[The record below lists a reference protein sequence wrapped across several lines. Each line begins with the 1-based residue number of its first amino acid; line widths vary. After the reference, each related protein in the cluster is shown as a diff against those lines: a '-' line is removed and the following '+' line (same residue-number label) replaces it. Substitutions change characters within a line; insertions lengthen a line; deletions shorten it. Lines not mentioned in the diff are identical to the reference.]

1 MVLYELNFLLVHI
14 ATDSTFVA
22 LLAGFV
28 ERRFISFLLYCI
40 VLYCIIYIVK
50 KFWLHPFLYLQ

>member
-1 MVLYELNFLLVHI
+1 VHI

-40 VLYCIIYIVK
+40 VLYSEFVGTFAEHGTI
-50 KFWLHPFLYLQ
+50 